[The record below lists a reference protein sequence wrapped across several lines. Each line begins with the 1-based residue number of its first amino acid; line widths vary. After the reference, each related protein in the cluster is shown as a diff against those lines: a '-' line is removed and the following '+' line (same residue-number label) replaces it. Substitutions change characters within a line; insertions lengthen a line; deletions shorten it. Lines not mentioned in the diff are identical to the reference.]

1 MTLEAAQA
9 TAEKISK
16 ERLLTV
22 TALGQGGGYI
32 ARFSTDQGLRG
43 FGQSLIN
50 HNDQSFGLLIL
61 EDGSVPQVREARTVL
76 QPQLAE
82 REEVIATVQLA
93 FDCPREPKL
102 SDQAHMINAD
112 LLRLLDEDST
122 TGAVCVTISIR
133 HLSPE
138 AETYGNVEPSNV
150 AAIQADAM
158 GEALTA
164 RYPDIELNGEKLRAA
179 LCDLRH
185 FAKAHRLDF
194 SRWDK
199 SAVQHYQ
206 AEADQ

>member
-1 MTLEAAQA
+1 MTLEAARA

-16 ERLLTV
+16 DRLIEV
-22 TALGQGGGYI
+22 TPLGQGGGYV
-32 ARFSTDQGLRG
+32 ARFQTDQGLRCY
-43 FGQSLIN
+43 GQTLIN
-50 HNDQSFGLLIL
+50 HGDQSFGILIL
-61 EDGSVPQVREARTVL
+61 EDGTIPREREARTIL
-76 QPQLAE
+76 HPHLAE

-93 FDCPREPKL
+93 FDCPRSAKL
-102 SDQAHMINAD
+102 SDQAHMINND

-122 TGAVCVTISIR
+122 TGVSCVTISIA

-150 AAIQADAM
+150 ATIQADGMA
-158 GEALTA
+158 ETLAA
-164 RYPDIELNGEKLRAA
+164 RYPDVDAVGEQLRAA

-185 FAKAHRLDF
+185 FADANGLDF

>member
-1 MTLEAAQA
+1 MTHEAAQA
-9 TAEKISK
+9 TAEKISTD
-16 ERLLTV
+16 RLINV

-32 ARFSTDQGLRG
+32 ARFQTDQGLRG
-43 FGQSLIN
+43 FGQVLITHGDN
-50 HNDQSFGLLIL
+50 SFGLLIL
-61 EDGSVPQVREARTVL
+61 DDGSIPREREARTVL
-76 QPQLAE
+76 QPHLAE
-82 REEVIATVQLA
+82 REEVVATVQLA
-93 FDCPREPKL
+93 FDCPRGPKL
-102 SDQAHMINAD
+102 SDQAHMINTD

-122 TGAVCVTISIR
+122 TDLSCVTISIQ

-158 GEALTA
+158 GEALAA

-185 FAKAHRLDF
+185 FADAHGLDF

-199 SAVQHYQ
+199 SALQHYQ